1 MGGKLEEI
9 ENFSCNTYVGDG
21 LITRSGGLRFLNREF
36 PNAISGSSKIPVF
49 GGIANEPSN
58 VDTLNSL
65 YIQGL
70 ISSSSDVLKK
80 EGIFLARYPFCL

>member
-49 GGIANEPSN
+49 GGIANEP
-58 VDTLNSL
+58 
-65 YIQGL
+65 
-70 ISSSSDVLKK
+70 
-80 EGIFLARYPFCL
+80 